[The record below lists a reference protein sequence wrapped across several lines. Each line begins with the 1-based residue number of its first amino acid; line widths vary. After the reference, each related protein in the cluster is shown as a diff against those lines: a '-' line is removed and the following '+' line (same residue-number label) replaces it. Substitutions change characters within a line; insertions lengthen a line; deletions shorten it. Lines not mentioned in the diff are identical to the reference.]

1 MKMKTKTLF
10 YMALTAVMTTLAACS
25 QDDELMDAAPKQA
38 QIEFEI
44 TDGGY
49 GGDEATRAK
58 EEGFRTKFTAG
69 DKCGLY
75 IIDNGKF
82 IASNVK
88 LTAEEGENG
97 EITWKAADGAISGV
111 TENSKYFLYYPYYAS
126 NNPVWVNNPPSL
138 GNVDTDVFSNIIKN
152 FDCYPDYQNTHAYYT
167 QDDLMTA
174 TGTASTGED
183 GKLKVSF
190 SMKHKMALAV
200 IEVPKTVYK
209 FEGTSIPDYTVALS
223 ADFSGSEY
231 RPLRMDDGTYRLVFN
246 PELTGIKSITGIING
261 NKKFTISADKLKGID
276 KGTYKTFRIGGADA
290 TIEKKHTLQAGDY
303 LLNDGNLVGKDEPLS
318 ESQKA
323 NVAAIVF
330 WAGDATAKDKTLKA
344 DHSGCT
350 HGLAVAVNGDE
361 ETQWQSAEVSV
372 QDWLNANRSGVYLN
386 VQTEGIGLQHQV
398 NNIQGYNNTKAIE
411 DYNKANA
418 DSKVLAVEK
427 IVAYRTSNPAPANSS
442 NWYLPSAK
450 ELSII
455 CGKDVT
461 GNIWGSG
468 NNVGTEN
475 RDVINT
481 SLQKVDGAMQL
492 GTTFLYYYL
501 SSTER
506 DGTAVVY
513 VKFSNGFVMY
523 DGKSNS
529 NHVRPVLAF

>member
-1 MKMKTKTLF
+1 MKTKTLF
-10 YMALTAVMTTLAACS
+10 YMALMAVMTTLAACS
-25 QDDELMDAAPKQA
+25 QDDELMDAAPKLA

-111 TENSKYFLYYPYYAS
+111 TDKSKYFLYYPYRKNLDLDAQLGDDDTKVFDKFI
-126 NNPVWVNNPPSL
+126 NPTSFGYWTWS
-138 GNVDTDVFSNIIKN
+138 DQT
-152 FDCYPDYQNTHAYYT
+152 AYGYYSGS
-167 QDDLMTA
+167 DLMTA
-174 TGTASTGED
+174 KGTASTGAD

-190 SMKHKMALAV
+190 SMTHRMALAV

-209 FEGTSIPDYTVALS
+209 FTGTSIPDYTVAS
-223 ADFSGSEY
+223 SVDFSGSDY
-231 RPLRMDDGTYRLVFN
+231 KPLRMDDGTYRFVFN
-246 PELTGIKSITGIING
+246 STQPFSPIIGTING
-261 NKKFTISADKLKGID
+261 KKFTISADKLKEVA
-276 KGTYKTFRIGGADA
+276 KGTYKTFRIGGANA
-290 TIEKKHTLQAGDY
+290 TKEIEHNLQVGDY
-303 LLNDGNLVGKDEPLS
+303 LMKDGNLISKGTFLTDE
-318 ESQKA
+318 QKA

-350 HGLAVAVNGDE
+350 HGLAVAVNGDG
-361 ETQWQSAEVSV
+361 QIPWQDSDVPV
-372 QDWLNANRSGVYLN
+372 QSWLNANRSGVYLN
-386 VQTEGIGLQHQV
+386 VLTEGFKLQHQV

-411 DYNKANA
+411 DYNKNNTN
-418 DSKVLAVEK
+418 SQVCAVEE
-427 IVAYRTSNPAPANSS
+427 IVAYRTSHPAPANSS

-461 GNIWGSG
+461 ENIFGNA
-468 NNVGTEN
+468 VGTAN

-481 SLQKVDGAMQL
+481 SLQNVSGATQL
-492 GTTFLYYYL
+492 GGATDNNYNYL
-501 SSTER
+501 SSTE
-506 DGTAVVY
+506 GSGGVVI
-513 VKFSNGFVMY
+513 VRFY
-523 DGKSNS
+523 DGLTTVGRKVSLDGNY
-529 NHVRPVLAF
+529 VRPVLAF

>member
-1 MKMKTKTLF
+1 
-10 YMALTAVMTTLAACS
+10 MALMAVMTTLAACS
-25 QDDELMDAAPKQA
+25 QDDELMDAAPKA
-38 QIEFEI
+38 TPIEFEI

-58 EEGFRTKFTAG
+58 EEGFRTKFEAG
-69 DKCGLY
+69 DECGLY
-75 IIDNGKF
+75 IIDNGEF

-88 LTAEEGENG
+88 LTAEAGENG
-97 EITWKAADGAISGV
+97 EITWKVTEGDVSGV
-111 TENSKYFLYYPYYAS
+111 TENSKYFLYYPYQIELYSSEAQ
-126 NNPVWVNNPPSL
+126 L
-138 GNVDTDVFSNIIKN
+138 GDDDKTVFKGVIEGWGH
-152 FDCYPDYQNTHAYYT
+152 DWYQDIHAQYT
-167 QDDLMTA
+167 QNDLMTA
-174 TGTASTGED
+174 TGTATTGED

-190 SMKHKMALAV
+190 SLAHRLALAV
-200 IEVPKTVYK
+200 IELPKTVYK

-223 ADFSGSEY
+223 ADFSDSGY
-231 RPLRMDDGTYRLVFN
+231 RPLRMDDGTYRFLFN
-246 PELTGIKSITGIING
+246 PDLTDIKSITGIING
-261 NKKFTISADKLKGID
+261 NKKFTITATNLKGID
-276 KGTYKTFRIGGADA
+276 KGTYQTFRIGGANA
-290 TIEKKHTLQAGDY
+290 TKVKEHTLQVGDY
-303 LLNDGNLVGKDEPLS
+303 LLNDGNLISKDEPLS

-344 DHSGCT
+344 DHGGCT

-361 ETQWQSAEVSV
+361 ETKWQNSEVSV

-411 DYNKANA
+411 DYNNANT

-427 IVAYRTSNPAPANSS
+427 IVGYRASNPAPANSS